1 VARIEIMTRLGLRF
15 LQNGDYANC
24 HWATIWPKFGAW
36 FYNGVAIVGP
46 PHMLPF
52 GDFSTKK
59 KTSLNYLLNLLG
71 HYGSRLGV
79 SKLTIMHK

>member
-1 VARIEIMTRLGLRF
+1 MEIMPIVTRQRYCPSLGPGF
-15 LQNGDYANC
+15 
-24 HWATIWPKFGAW
+24 T
-36 FYNGVAIVGP
+36 IVGP
-46 PHMLPF
+46 VRMSRS

-59 KTSLNYLLNLLG
+59 KTSLNYLLKLLG

>member
-1 VARIEIMTRLGLRF
+1 MEIMPIVTRQRYCPSLGPGF
-15 LQNGDYANC
+15 
-24 HWATIWPKFGAW
+24 T
-36 FYNGVAIVGP
+36 IVGP
-46 PHMLPF
+46 VRMSPF

-59 KTSLNYLLNLLG
+59 KKTLLNYLLKLLG